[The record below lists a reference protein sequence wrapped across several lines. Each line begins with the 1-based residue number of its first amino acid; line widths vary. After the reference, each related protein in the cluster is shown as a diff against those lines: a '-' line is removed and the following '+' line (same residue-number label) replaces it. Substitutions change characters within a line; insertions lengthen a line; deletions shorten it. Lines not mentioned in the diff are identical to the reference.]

1 MVSISVLIQKAI
13 ENQVISFPTDT
24 LPALAVK
31 PSHSELI
38 FELKQ
43 RSLEKP
49 LILMVSSVDEIWQY
63 VKGTPEELTIWQK
76 IAHQY
81 LPGGL
86 TMVLPASSLIPPT
99 MNPLNPNSI
108 GVRVP
113 NSSIA
118 QEILQKTGG
127 MATTSAN
134 LSGEEA
140 LTDMSTIAQ
149 KFPSVHVLDYDNSQ
163 MKNSGI
169 ASTVIKWTGKNW
181 QTLRQGKI
189 IISNQ

>member
-1 MVSISVLIQKAI
+1 MVSVSVLIEKAI
-13 ENQVISFPTDT
+13 TNKVVSFPTDT

-31 PSHSELI
+31 PSHSDLI

-43 RSLEKP
+43 RSYEKP
-49 LILMVSSVDEIWQY
+49 LILMISSVEEIWQY
-63 VKGTPEELTIWQK
+63 VKGTSQELKIWQNVANK
-76 IAHQY
+76 Y

-86 TMVLPASSLIPPT
+86 TMVLPVSSLIPAT

-113 NSSIA
+113 NYSIA
-118 QEILQKTGG
+118 QEILKQTGAL
-127 MATTSAN
+127 ATTSAN

-140 LTDMSTIAQ
+140 LTNMSEIAQ
-149 KFPSVHVLDYDNSQ
+149 KFPSVYVLDDNNIQSQ
-163 MKNSGI
+163 NSGI
-169 ASTVIKWTGKNW
+169 ASTVIKWTGENW

-189 IISNQ
+189 RIDN

>member
-1 MVSISVLIQKAI
+1 MVSISVLIQKVS
-13 ENQVISFPTDT
+13 ENQVVSFPTDT

-43 RSLEKP
+43 RSYEKP
-49 LILMVSSVDEIWQY
+49 LILMVSNVDEIWQY
-63 VKGTPEELTIWQK
+63 VKGTPEELTIWQE
-76 IAHQY
+76 IASKY

-118 QEILQKTGG
+118 QEILRQTGG
-127 MATTSAN
+127 LATTSAN

-140 LTDMSTIAQ
+140 LTDMSAIAE

-163 MKNSGI
+163 MKNSGV
-169 ASTVIKWTGKNW
+169 ASTVIKWTGENW
-181 QTLRQGKI
+181 QTLRQGNI
-189 IISNQ
+189 IINNK